1 MDTFVDWI
9 LSRV

>member
-1 MDTFVDWI
+1 MNTFVDWI